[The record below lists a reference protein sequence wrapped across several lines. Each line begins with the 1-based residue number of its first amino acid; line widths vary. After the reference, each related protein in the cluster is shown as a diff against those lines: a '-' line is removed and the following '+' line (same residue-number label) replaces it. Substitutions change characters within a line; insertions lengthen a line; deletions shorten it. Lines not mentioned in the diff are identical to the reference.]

1 MLAEQANRLR
11 HSAGSP
17 EGHYESYFVRANH
30 PTRRLAFW
38 LRHTIFSPQGRPHD
52 ALGELW
58 AIVFDGERG
67 QHVAVK
73 QEVPLADCRFDD
85 RPLRI
90 TLPGAWLDQHAAQ
103 GGCASGAHRIEWD
116 LRYGGAAPAL
126 LLLPPS
132 LYDGSFPKAKSL
144 VSQPSV
150 QFTGH
155 LAVDGQR
162 LELDRWLGSQNHN
175 WGRQHTDRY
184 AWGQVAG
191 FDGHDDS
198 FLEVASAKLRIGP
211 WWTPWITPLVL
222 RHHGREHR
230 LNGLWRSLRA
240 RASVQGFEWRFD
252 ASDDV
257 LRVQGRVSADAADF
271 VGLRYA
277 NPPGGIKHCLNSKI
291 ARCELQL
298 DYAAGARE
306 SLLSARRCAFEI
318 LTDPSG
324 HGIALAC

>member
-11 HSAGSP
+11 HRAGSP
-17 EGHYESYFVRANH
+17 DGHYESYFVRANH
-30 PTRRLAFW
+30 PVRRLAFW
-38 LRHTIFSPQGRPHD
+38 LRHTIFSPHRRPEA
-52 ALGELW
+52 ALGEIW

-67 QHVAVK
+67 RHVAVK
-73 QEVPLADCRFDD
+73 QEFPLADCRFEDQ
-85 RPLRI
+85 PLRI
-90 TLPGAWLDQHAAQ
+90 ALPGAQLDEHAAQ
-103 GGCASGAHRIEWD
+103 GVCLSGPHRVEWN
-116 LRYGGAAPAL
+116 LRYDGVAQVL

-144 VSQPSV
+144 VSQPSLR
-150 QFTGH
+150 FTGY
-155 LAVDGQR
+155 LTVDGER
-162 LELDRWLGSQNHN
+162 LDVDHWLGSQNHN

-191 FDGHDDS
+191 FDGQDDS

-240 RASVQGFEWRFD
+240 LASLRGFEWRFE
-252 ASDDV
+252 ASDNA
-257 LRVQGRVSADAADF
+257 LRVQGRVSANAADF

-277 NPPGGIKHCLNSKI
+277 NPPGGIKHCLNSKL

-298 DYAAGARE
+298 VDGVGTRE
-306 SLLSARRCAFEI
+306 TLVSAQRCAFEI
-318 LTDPSG
+318 LTDPSD
-324 HGIALAC
+324 HGITLAC